1 MADITIKDIF
11 EAMPGRFN
19 SEAAGSWTTCVQF
32 HFDDENWI
40 LNVADGTCTVEEG
53 TADNATATINTNAD
67 TWIGM
72 ITGKVN
78 PMQAFMSGQIKIAG
92 NMADVMKL
100 QDTRLF
106 SKTSDDK
113 NSDDTHA

>member
-1 MADITIKDIF
+1 MADITIRDIF

-19 SEAAGSWTTCVQF
+19 SDAAGSWTTCVQF
-32 HFDDENWI
+32 HFGEEDWV
-40 LNVADGTCTVEEG
+40 LSVTDGSCTVNEG
-53 TADNATATINTNAD
+53 TADNATATINTNSE

-72 ITGKVN
+72 ITGSVN

-106 SKTSDDK
+106 SRV
-113 NSDDTHA
+113 

>member
-1 MADITIKDIF
+1 MAEITIQDIF

-19 SEAAGSWTTCVQF
+19 PEAAGAWNTTVQF
-32 HFDDENWI
+32 HFGDDDWVLSVNE
-40 LNVADGTCTVEEG
+40 GSCTVNQG
-53 TADNATATINTNAD
+53 TADNASATINTNAD

-72 ITGKVN
+72 ITGSVN

-106 SKTSDDK
+106 SR
-113 NSDDTHA
+113 N